1 MIRKGLAMLA
11 TCLAFWLPLAPVA
24 LAQERAQKAAEI
36 RSPSYVLMDAASGQV
51 MMARNEHEPR
61 PPASIS
67 KIMTLLLVFEALKQ
81 GRIGLD
87 DVVVG
92 SEYAK
97 SVGGSTIFLDAGE
110 EMTVKELILGVA
122 LASGNDASV
131 ALAEYL
137 AGTEAKFVE
146 LMNEKARQI
155 GMANT
160 RFKNSHGLDEEGHL
174 MSAFDTA
181 LLSRYVVQNTPEI
194 LEYTRIYDGGFLREG
209 TDRKFQLW
217 NTNKL
222 VIWYDGCDG
231 IKTGSTDRAGFGIAA
246 TARRG
251 DTRMI
256 AVVMGAPDSST
267 RFGDAIRLLNY
278 GFANFT
284 TVPLA
289 RKGDVETQA
298 RVYKGKGFTVD
309 LVVPSNFAVTVPKG
323 EEKLLQK
330 KVEAPRELVAPVRKG
345 EKIGEI
351 VVTKGDRV
359 IARQDLVAGSDVARA
374 PAHLIWW
381 RTMLGI
387 FALSG

>member
-1 MIRKGLAMLA
+1 VTRKGVAMLA
-11 TCLAFWLPLAPVA
+11 TCLAVWLSLSPVA
-24 LAQERAQKAAEI
+24 MALGRAQQGAEI

-51 MMARNEHEPR
+51 LMAKNEHEPR

-81 GRIGLD
+81 GKISLD
-87 DVVVG
+87 DIVVG

-97 SVGGSTIFLDAGE
+97 SLGGSTIFLDAGE

-122 LASGNDASV
+122 LASGNDASA

-137 AGTEAKFVE
+137 AGSEAKFVA

-155 GMANT
+155 GMVNSQ
-160 RFKNSHGLDEEGHL
+160 FKNSHGLDEEGHVL
-174 MSAFDTA
+174 SAYDTA
-181 LLSRYVVQNTPEI
+181 LLSRYVVQNTPEM
-194 LEYTRIYDGGFLREG
+194 LEYTKIYDGGFLRG
-209 TDRKFQLW
+209 DTDRKFQLW

-231 IKTGSTDRAGFGIAA
+231 LKTGSTDRAGFGVAA
-246 TARRG
+246 TAKRG

-256 AVVMGAPDSST
+256 AVVMGAADSSI
-267 RFGDAIRLLNY
+267 RFGDAIRLFNY

-284 TVPLA
+284 TVPVA
-289 RKGDVETQA
+289 RKGHVETQA

-309 LVVPSNFAVTVPKG
+309 LVVPETFAVTVPRG
-323 EEKLLQK
+323 EEKLIQK
-330 KVEAPRELVAPVRKG
+330 KVEAPGDLVAPVRKG
-345 EKIGEI
+345 DKIGEI
-351 VVTKGDRV
+351 VVTKGEQV
-359 IARQDLVAGSDVARA
+359 IARQDLVAGSDVDRA

-381 RTMLGI
+381 RTVLGI
-387 FALSG
+387 FGLSG